1 MTKIT
6 QELRDEVKQAKGSM
20 TTSGLAEKF
29 KLSHSTI
36 RRILKDDTKQEAKQ
50 AAADTI
56 KMPVIEVK
64 DVIPDWNPLE
74 QKQNTINLE
83 SFTAKVGKDKS
94 SSGAGLE
101 ADDGMERIMADEGED
116 TTDFINTITGEED
129 EETESQM
136 EEREEMEEKAQYLF
150 GEASASN
157 GKLYSMADK
166 MEADENIATEA
177 VMRLLAGEDDL
188 PTSTPGVAPPKRVK
202 RVVVEPDDEE
212 VRAKILSR
220 IYLNVINFKDHLPF
234 IKNTDKFLASL
245 HKKTSKEL
253 TALANMIETQRSLGN
268 VKNQLKHLFFAGC
281 QGAEVIT
288 QSYLGMD
295 TIGFTQEMLTKQQE
309 LEMIFQELAI
319 EQAEQLRA
327 YTTPGMRLGMI
338 FASTLMLTDNKNRM
352 NRHKQAMDSKPAPE
366 GLKQTYSDI

>member
-56 KMPVIEVK
+56 KMPVIEIK
-64 DVIPDWNPLE
+64 DVIPDWSPLE

-83 SFTAKVGKDKS
+83 GFTAKVGKDKTP
-94 SSGAGLE
+94 SGALL
-101 ADDGMERIMADEGED
+101 DDGMERITADEGED
-116 TTDFINTITGEED
+116 TANFIYTITGEDD

-136 EEREEMEEKAQYLF
+136 EEREEAEEKAQYLF
-150 GEASASN
+150 GEASASD
-157 GKLYSMADK
+157 GKLFSMATK
-166 MEADENIATEA
+166 MEADENDATEA

-188 PTSTPGVAPPKRVK
+188 PAATPGVAPPKRVK
-202 RVVVEPDDEE
+202 RVAVEPDDEE

-338 FASTLMLTDNKNRM
+338 FTSTLMLTDNKNRM